1 MLGGKA
7 SSTKKNKKRK
17 WGAVK
22 MNITG
27 REAYYYTGRLLSLV
41 LCVFENFHKKKINNI
56 IRNK

>member
-1 MLGGKA
+1 MGEKPPVQ
-7 SSTKKNKKRK
+7 KKTKRK

-22 MNITG
+22 KNITG

>member
-1 MLGGKA
+1 
-7 SSTKKNKKRK
+7 
-17 WGAVK
+17 